1 MKKWIKHSKWLLAG
15 CLLLALGACSSSAT
29 KSGEGK
35 DRLKKVSVMLDWY
48 PNAVHAGIY
57 DAIEKGYFKKEGIE
71 VDVKMPAETNDPLK
85 LVAAGRTDLALTYQP
100 QVVLSRAENIP
111 VVSLGAMVRHPLNHL
126 MVPEK
131 SSVHTP
137 KDLEGKNVGYP
148 SIPIN
153 EAIVKTMV
161 KHDGGNP
168 DNVKMTDIGWDIIPA
183 MASKKVDGISGGYI
197 NHEQILLKKEGHPV
211 RSIDPVKYGVPDYY
225 ELVLV
230 SSEDGLKKNRKLYQ
244 KFWRALSKGQK
255 DVQEHPENALNI
267 LFQHENKEFPL
278 DQKVEKKSLRIL
290 LPLMD
295 SGSKPFGY
303 EDQKSWNKV
312 SEWLYE
318 TDMIKKKIDTQKAYI
333 NLEK

>member
-1 MKKWIKHSKWLLAG
+1 MNKWIKRSSWLFFG
-15 CLLLALGACSSSAT
+15 SLLLLLSACSSGDTANQ
-29 KSGEGK
+29 GGK
-35 DRLKKVSVMLDWY
+35 GDLKKVSIMLDWY

-57 DAIEKGYFKKEGIE
+57 DAIKKGYFKKEGIQ

-100 QVVLSRAENIP
+100 QVVLSRSEDIP
-111 VVSLGAMVRHPLNHL
+111 VVSLGALVRHPLNHL
-126 MVPEK
+126 MVPK
-131 SSVHTP
+131 NSSIRSP

-153 EAIVKTMV
+153 EAMVKTMV

-168 DNVKMTDIGWDIIPA
+168 EKVKMTDVGWDIIPA
-183 MASKKVDGISGGYI
+183 MAAHKVDGISGGYI
-197 NHEQILLKKEGHPV
+197 NHEQILLNKEGHPV

-244 KFWRALSKGQK
+244 KFWNALEKGQK
-255 DVQEHPENALNI
+255 DVHDYPDQALNV
-267 LFQHENKEFPL
+267 LFKHENKEFPL
-278 DQKVEKKSLRIL
+278 DQNVEKKSLQIL

-295 SGSKPFGY
+295 SGKKPFGY
-303 EDQKSWNKV
+303 QDKRSWKKV
-312 SEWLYE
+312 SDWLYE
-318 TDMIKKKIDTQKAYI
+318 TDMIKKKEDPRNAYI
-333 NLEK
+333 NFEQ